1 MNAPQA
7 DLPPPG
13 SGQKPTSTPVSLRAP
28 AHPRLVAAPGLR
40 LALLFFGSY
49 ALLVIVIV
57 LSAWA
62 LIARDRQRELD
73 RQQTEL
79 VSLARTLEEHV
90 SRTVGHMDS
99 SLQFLARLLEHEPR
113 ISQASVDTL
122 STYARNWL
130 KSSPHAAALA
140 IADNRGQPLLLVQQ
154 PWLRAAASYPPVA
167 VAGWRST
174 PNAGMRIGLPLQL
187 STQDGQEWFIPVEQG
202 ITGIGGKLIGIVSG
216 LISTRYFEK
225 FYRDIQFAPRDAM
238 SLLSSDG
245 RLLLRYPMQDAL
257 MGSNQSAA
265 PIFGSPMQDSGASR
279 SLVFSGAQQ
288 IDSVAHIVAYR
299 RLSDYPLLVGI
310 SRPQDV
316 ALANY
321 VVMRNRVVVAGGLL
335 ISLLAF
341 TGWIIF
347 HDARLRELDRA
358 ELSKINASLEERVR
372 QRTSELEQSN
382 RELVGFSYSVSHDLR
397 TPLRAINGFA
407 HALLED
413 SGDSLDTQGKD
424 YLARIDRASVRMG
437 ELIDELLNL
446 ANVSRRP
453 LNVHPVHLS
462 NLVSDLFEELRIA
475 DPGRVVQLNLQP
487 ELQTEGD
494 EALLR
499 NALSNLLHNAWK
511 FTRDQAIG
519 EITISAH
526 ATPDC
531 MNYSIAD
538 NGVGFDMAHAKR
550 LFQPFQQLHGDQGF
564 GGTGIGL
571 ASVRRIIERHGGRI
585 WAESSPGEGARFIF
599 TLPHRVSVVRR
610 RREEVPLR
618 PETPK

>member
-7 DLPPPG
+7 DLPPPA
-13 SGQKPTSTPVSLRAP
+13 SGRKPTSTPTSLRAS
-28 AHPRLVAAPGLR
+28 AYPRPVAEPGQR

-49 ALLVIVIV
+49 ALLVVVIVISVWV
-57 LSAWA
+57 L
-62 LIARDRQRELD
+62 IVRDRQRELD

-79 VSLARTLEEHV
+79 VSLARALEEHV
-90 SRTVGHMDS
+90 ARTVGHMDS
-99 SLQFLARLLEHEPR
+99 SLQFLARLLENEPR

-130 KSSPHAAALA
+130 KSSPHAAALG
-140 IADNRGQPLLLVQQ
+140 IADGHGQPLLLVQQ
-154 PWLRAAASYPPVA
+154 PWLRAAASYPAVA
-167 VAGWRST
+167 VPAWRST
-174 PNAGMRIGLPLQL
+174 PNAGMRIGLPVQL

-202 ITGIGGKLIGIVSG
+202 ITGIGGKLIGIASG
-216 LISTRYFEK
+216 LISTRYFEQ

-257 MGSNQSAA
+257 MGSNQSSA
-265 PIFGSPMQDSGASR
+265 PIFGSPAQNSGASR

-288 IDSVAHIVAYR
+288 IDSVTHIVAYR
-299 RLSDYPLLVGI
+299 RLSNYPLLVGI

-321 VVMRNRVVVAGGLL
+321 FVMRNRVVVAGGVL
-335 ISLLAF
+335 ISLLAL

-358 ELSKINASLEERVR
+358 ELSEINASLEERVR
-372 QRTSELEQSN
+372 QRTAELEQSN
-382 RELVGFSYSVSHDLR
+382 RDLVGFSYSVSHDLR

-413 SGDSLDTQGKD
+413 SGDSLDAQGKD
-424 YLARIDRASVRMG
+424 YLARIGRASVRMG

-453 LNVHPVHLS
+453 LNVRPVHLS
-462 NLVSDLFEELRIA
+462 NLVSDLFEELRIT
-475 DPGRVVQLNLQP
+475 DPDRVVQLNLQP
-487 ELQTEGD
+487 ELQAEGD

-511 FTRDQAIG
+511 FTRGQAVG
-519 EITISAH
+519 EITITAH
-526 ATPDC
+526 AAPDC

-585 WAESSPGEGARFIF
+585 WAESSPGDGARFIF

-610 RREEVPLR
+610 RRREVPLG
-618 PETPK
+618 PETRM

>member
-7 DLPPPG
+7 DLPPASTG
-13 SGQKPTSTPVSLRAP
+13 RKPTSAPLSLRAP
-28 AHPRLVAAPGLR
+28 LHPRPVAAPGQR

-49 ALLVIVIV
+49 ALIFIVIVISV
-57 LSAWA
+57 WA
-62 LIARDRQRELD
+62 LVARDRQRELA

-79 VSLARTLEEHV
+79 VSLARALEEHV
-90 SRTVGHMDS
+90 ARTVGHMDS
-99 SLQFLARLLEHEPR
+99 SLQFLTRLLDNEPR

-130 KSSPHAAALA
+130 KSAPHAAALSITDA
-140 IADNRGQPLLLVQQ
+140 HGQPLLLVQQ
-154 PWLRAAASYPPVA
+154 PWLRAAANYPPVA
-167 VAGWRST
+167 VPAWRSM
-174 PNAGMRIGLPLQL
+174 PDAGMRIGLPIRLN
-187 STQDGQEWFIPVEQG
+187 TQDGKEWFIPVEQG
-202 ITGIGGKLIGIVSG
+202 ITGIGGKLIGIASG
-216 LISTRYFEK
+216 LISTRYFEQ
-225 FYRDIQFAPRDAM
+225 FYHDIQFAPRDTI

-245 RLLLRYPMQDAL
+245 RLLLRYPTVDAL
-257 MGSNQSAA
+257 MGSDQSSA
-265 PIFGSPMQDSGASR
+265 PIFGSSTQSSDQSR
-279 SLVFSGAQQ
+279 SLVFSGAMQ
-288 IDSVAHIVAYR
+288 IDGVPHITAYR
-299 RLSDYPLLVGI
+299 RLSHYPLLVGI
-310 SRPQDV
+310 SRPQDG

-321 VVMRNRVVVAGGLL
+321 FEMRNRVVVGGCLL
-335 ISLLAF
+335 ISLLAL

-347 HDARLRELDRA
+347 HDTRQRELDRA
-358 ELSKINASLEERVR
+358 ELSEINTSLEERVSR
-372 QRTSELEQSN
+372 RTAELEQSN
-382 RELVGFSYSVSHDLR
+382 RDLVGFSYSVSHDLR

-413 SGDSLDTQGKD
+413 SGDKLDAQGKD
-424 YLARIDRASVRMG
+424 YLARIGRASVRMG

-453 LNVHPVHLS
+453 LNVRPVQLS

-475 DPGRVVQLNLQP
+475 EPDRVVKLHLQP
-487 ELQTEGD
+487 ELQAEGD

-511 FTRDQAIG
+511 FTRGESVG
-519 EITISAH
+519 EITITAH
-526 ATPDC
+526 PTPDC

-610 RREEVPLR
+610 RRREVPLG
-618 PETPK
+618 PETRM